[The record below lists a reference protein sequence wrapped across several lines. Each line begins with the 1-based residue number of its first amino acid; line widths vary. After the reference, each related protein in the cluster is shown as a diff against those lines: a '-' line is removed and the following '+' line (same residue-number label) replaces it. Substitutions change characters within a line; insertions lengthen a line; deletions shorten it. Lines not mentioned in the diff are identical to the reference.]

1 MIDMDEKKVDL
12 KKKAVALQYNL
23 GMTAPKVIATG
34 AGHMA
39 QKIIDTA
46 KDSDVKLYKDS
57 KLVQELT
64 RLDLGMEIPPE
75 LYAVVAQILVFIND
89 LDAMEAMRNYDEQ

>member
-1 MIDMDEKKVDL
+1 MDKKDTDL
-12 KKKAVALQYNL
+12 KKKAVALQYNM
-23 GMTAPKVIATG
+23 GMVAPKVIATG
-34 AGHMA
+34 AGHLA

-46 KDSDVKLYKDS
+46 KDSEVKLYKDP

-75 LYAVVAQILVFIND
+75 LYAVVAQILVFING
-89 LDAMEAMRNYDEQ
+89 LDAMEAMRAYDGQ

>member
-1 MIDMDEKKVDL
+1 MDEKKVDL

>member
-1 MIDMDEKKVDL
+1 MDEKNVDL

-23 GMTAPKVIATG
+23 GMTAPKVVATG
-34 AGHMA
+34 AGHLA

-46 KDSDVKLYKDS
+46 RDSEVKLYKDA

-64 RLDLGMEIPPE
+64 RVDLGMEIPPE
-75 LYAVVAQILVFIND
+75 LYAVVAQILVFINN
-89 LDAMEAMRNYDEQ
+89 LDAMEAARAYEGQ